1 MSETTTNKRRSNGL
15 THRREHGRG
24 PISLPSICIL
34 LVHTQRGRSIGCDE
48 LVGSSISPSHHTLK
62 LFIGPS
68 IEIHGLDSADMRSHT
83 PVNSRAPNAN
93 KDTQVPRRPSR
104 IYPKDNSVYECQ
116 EIASEMKPAWAQ
128 LKEGIGDHSRLFRLQ
143 SAHILLGSSF
153 SRALIVCE
161 FWAAW
166 PGVGRRDI
174 IAATQE
180 SMCERVRETMR
191 AT

>member
-1 MSETTTNKRRSNGL
+1 MKFSIFLSTLMSETTTNKRRSNGL

-104 IYPKDNSVYECQ
+104 MLVPFTVGTYLVGLEFQ
-116 EIASEMKPAWAQ
+116 
-128 LKEGIGDHSRLFRLQ
+128 Q
-143 SAHILLGSSF
+143 SLDSLRVLGSLAW
-153 SRALIVCE
+153 SRTSRHNSSNSRIDV
-161 FWAAW
+161 
-166 PGVGRRDI
+166 
-174 IAATQE
+174 
-180 SMCERVRETMR
+180 
-191 AT
+191 